1 MPTAVLQ
8 CFLLCVENVGLEI
21 QLSPSPDNS
30 LPDQQKV
37 LMDDTTDH
45 FLGAPS
51 GCALT
56 KERSSPSSVSSVLTS
71 PPSSPKPL
79 YKQSLTTDMSS
90 CEDLNIEVTTPT
102 GKHHVYN
109 KQCSYFSLV
118 GTADCLVLI
127 VHGGTVLKS
136 TIAKEYDK
144 ATVTDTITRLTKSHF
159 QGQGK
164 VAVRMV
170 SCDSLTTEIT
180 QIMKDLKPPDVRPL
194 SPGSSNSDTDP
205 ANLSSLPITLMAA
218 LSTELKSYNSVL
230 NDVIAAANLE
240 YTSFLQTE
248 EGQGFTGQV
257 TQ

>member
-8 CFLLCVENVGLEI
+8 CFVLCVENVGLET
-21 QLSPSPDNS
+21 QLSQSPDNS
-30 LPDQQKV
+30 SPEQQRV
-37 LMDDTTDH
+37 MMDDTTGH
-45 FLGAPS
+45 FLDAPAD
-51 GCALT
+51 CTLT
-56 KERSSPSSVSSVLTS
+56 KDRSSPSSVSSMLTS

-79 YKQSLTTDMSS
+79 HKQSITTDMSS
-90 CEDLNIEVTTPT
+90 CEELNVEATTPT
-102 GKHHVYN
+102 GRHYIYD

-118 GTADCLVLI
+118 GTVDCLVLI

-136 TIAKEYDK
+136 TISKEYDK

-170 SCDSLTTEIT
+170 SCQSLTTEIT
-180 QIMKDLKPPDVRPL
+180 EIMKELKPPDVEPL
-194 SPGSSNSDTDP
+194 SPGANSDTDP
-205 ANLSSLPITLMAA
+205 ARLSSLPITLMAV
-218 LSTELKSYNSVL
+218 LSTESKSYNSVL